1 MGDRYAAM
9 RRAEAVRLLT
19 ERARLL
25 ALVTETEAEYRAKW
39 TAINALNVRLV
50 AS

>member
-1 MGDRYAAM
+1 M
-9 RRAEAVRLLT
+9 T

-39 TAINALNVRLV
+39 TAINALNARLLYLREYARLV
-50 AS
+50 ASERP